1 MMMMMIIIT
10 IIIIITGSLWL
21 VQRKGGSRNLHQRD
35 VYLWKKHLNIEFN
48 FVFQNEKI
56 SQRLNALHQQIWM
69 ILSIYKET
77 WVLSKKLHQNY
88 VMCYWS
94 LNLELTIGSISL
106 KNWRHF
112 VRELECLT
120 ISQSFCV
127 IWRIPKKNH
136 SRTAI
141 AALKSRTTIRRMRI
155 EGMTLKIQLQ
165 KRILNY
171 LSLVL
176 SSRFCIT
183 LFSER
188 RQLHHSIS

>member
-1 MMMMMIIIT
+1 MIM
-10 IIIIITGSLWL
+10 IIITGSLWL

-35 VYLWKKHLNIEFN
+35 VYLWKKHLKIEFN

-88 VMCYWS
+88 VMRYWS
-94 LNLELTIGSISL
+94 LILELTIGSISL
-106 KNWRHF
+106 KNWRNF

-120 ISQSFCV
+120 ISRSFCV
-127 IWRIPKKNH
+127 VWRIPKKNH
-136 SRTAI
+136 SCTAI
-141 AALKSRTTIRRMRI
+141 AALKSKTTIRRMRI

-165 KRILNY
+165 KRILSY
-171 LSLVL
+171 VSFVL

-183 LFSER
+183 WLSER
-188 RQLHHSIS
+188 RQLHHSVS

>member
-1 MMMMMIIIT
+1 M

-35 VYLWKKHLNIEFN
+35 VYLWKKHLKIEFN

-88 VMCYWS
+88 VMRYWS
-94 LNLELTIGSISL
+94 LILELTIGSISL
-106 KNWRHF
+106 KNWRNF

-120 ISQSFCV
+120 ISRSFCV
-127 IWRIPKKNH
+127 VCRIPKKKSFLH
-136 SRTAI
+136 SYCSTEVKNNYQEDENRGYDVENTI
-141 AALKSRTTIRRMRI
+141 AKENFKL
-155 EGMTLKIQLQ
+155 
-165 KRILNY
+165 
-171 LSLVL
+171 
-176 SSRFCIT
+176 C
-183 LFSER
+183 LFR
-188 RQLHHSIS
+188 SIF